1 MENLKLTAFE
11 EILFERLGFGVETAV
26 NSREL
31 AYNFRT
37 TPRRIMGVIRSLCL
51 KGVPIVSTREG
62 RHKGYF
68 LARNVFELE
77 EYIKPLEAEQE
88 EIMKRVKK
96 LKSLRNEHF
105 QAILD
110 MKKEEMLEGL
120 DYE

>member
-1 MENLKLTAFE
+1 MEHLKLTAFE
-11 EILFERLGFGVETAV
+11 QILLYRLGFGVETAV
-26 NSREL
+26 TSREL

-37 TPRRIMGVIRSLCL
+37 TPRRIMGEIRSLCL
-51 KGVPIVSTREG
+51 KGVPIVSTRKG

-68 LARNVFELE
+68 LARNEYELN